1 MWDFL
6 SLSDKAKTD
15 IYLGILASNK
25 QIMAFFVMRRDMA
38 VFFFFILSLGSETV
52 GSSYES
58 PPLHTFF
65 GNVL

>member
-1 MWDFL
+1 
-6 SLSDKAKTD
+6 
-15 IYLGILASNK
+15 LGILASNK